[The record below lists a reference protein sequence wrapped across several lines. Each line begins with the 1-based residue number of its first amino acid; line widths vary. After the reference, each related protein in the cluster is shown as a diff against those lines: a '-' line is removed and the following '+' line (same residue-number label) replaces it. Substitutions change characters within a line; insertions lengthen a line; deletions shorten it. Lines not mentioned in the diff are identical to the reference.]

1 MSTSLLFDA
10 DVAATELGRKRRA
23 AMPVEA
29 QIVDSYL
36 LARSDGDRE
45 HMRLLRRNASALD
58 PELLAELD
66 GIDYPARFDYPA
78 AA

>member
-1 MSTSLLFDA
+1 
-10 DVAATELGRKRRA
+10 
-23 AMPVEA
+23 MPVEA

>member
-10 DVAATELGRKRRA
+10 DVAVSELGRRRRA

-36 LARSDGDRE
+36 SARSDGDRE
-45 HMRLLRRNASALD
+45 QMRLLRRNASALGPD
-58 PELLAELD
+58 LLAELD
-66 GIDYPARFDYPA
+66 GIDSPA